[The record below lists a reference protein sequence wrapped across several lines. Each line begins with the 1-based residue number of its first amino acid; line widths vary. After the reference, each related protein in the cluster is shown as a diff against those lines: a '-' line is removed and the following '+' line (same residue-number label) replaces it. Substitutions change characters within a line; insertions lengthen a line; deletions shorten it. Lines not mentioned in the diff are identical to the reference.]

1 MKADFPYA
9 RTLVIIESW
18 RGSKEERGE
27 PEFRYYLSSM
37 GIKEKT
43 PEKWMA
49 LIRGHWGG
57 VENRNHWR
65 KDACLFED
73 KTRSHNPN
81 IVGALVLMR
90 NALLLLYLQEQE
102 KYGPLPAFTEAMA
115 ANSHLALAAQ
125 FPGGCAARNI

>member
-1 MKADFPYA
+1 MIEIEPMKADFPYA

-18 RGSKEERGE
+18 RGCGEELGE
-27 PEFRYYLSSM
+27 PEFRYYLSSFQ
-37 GIKEKT
+37 IKEKT
-43 PEKWMA
+43 PEQWMG

-73 KTRSHNPN
+73 KTRSRNPN
-81 IVGALVLMR
+81 IVGALALPR
-90 NALLLLYLQEQE
+90 NALLLLYIQEQE

-115 ANSHLALAAQ
+115 ANSRLALAAIS
-125 FPGGCAARNI
+125 RRL

>member
-1 MKADFPYA
+1 MKADFPHA

-18 RGSKEERGE
+18 RGSKKELGE

-37 GIKEKT
+37 EIKEKT

-73 KTRSHNPN
+73 KTRSRNPN
-81 IVGALVLMR
+81 IVGALILMR

-115 ANSHLALAAQ
+115 ANSRLAFAAIS
-125 FPGGCAARNI
+125 RRL